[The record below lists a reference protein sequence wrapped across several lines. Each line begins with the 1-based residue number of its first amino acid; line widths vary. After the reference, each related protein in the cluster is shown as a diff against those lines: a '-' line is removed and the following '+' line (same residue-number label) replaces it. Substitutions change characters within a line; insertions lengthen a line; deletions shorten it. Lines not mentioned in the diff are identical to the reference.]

1 MFVIYLFRTVV
12 LEIFIRLTLHL
23 TKVQLMKKKYQYLNY
38 NQILYK
44 TEELLDA
51 ASNRYKITLQ
61 VANRAKRRRYEDID
75 ILDDLKIKP
84 IVRAILEMVDE
95 ISQPEIIS
103 D

>member
-1 MFVIYLFRTVV
+1 
-12 LEIFIRLTLHL
+12 
-23 TKVQLMKKKYQYLNY
+23 MKKKYPYLNS

-51 ASNRYKITLQ
+51 SSNRYKITMQ

-75 ILDDLKIKP
+75 ILDDFKTKP
-84 IVRAILEMVDE
+84 IIRAILEMVDE

>member
-1 MFVIYLFRTVV
+1 
-12 LEIFIRLTLHL
+12 
-23 TKVQLMKKKYQYLNY
+23 MKKKYQFLNP
-38 NQILYK
+38 NQVLYK

-51 ASNRYKITLQ
+51 ASNRYKITIQ

-75 ILDDLKIKP
+75 MLDDLKMKP
-84 IVRAILEMVDE
+84 IIRAILEMVDE

>member
-1 MFVIYLFRTVV
+1 
-12 LEIFIRLTLHL
+12 
-23 TKVQLMKKKYQYLNY
+23 MKKKYPYLNSNQVLY
-38 NQILYK
+38 N

-51 ASNRYKITLQ
+51 ASNRYKITIQ

-84 IVRAILEMVDE
+84 IIRAVLEMVDE